1 MNDTIYAL
9 ASGHGTAGVAVIR
22 VSGPRANYVLLKIS
36 SEPIPKPRLASLR
49 RLRDIET
56 GRDIDDALVIWFPG
70 PASFTGEDIVEF
82 HAHGGIAVINEI
94 FSAISG
100 IESCRMANPGEFT
113 RRAFE
118 NRKLDLT
125 SAEAVADLVAAET
138 TEQRR
143 LALAQYDGALANL
156 YDGWRTKLTE
166 ILANT
171 EVMID
176 FSDEEI
182 PDDLNLTNKHNI
194 LCLKNIIIQ
203 YIDDKRVGERIRT
216 GFRVAIIGEPNVG
229 KSSLLNKISGR
240 EAAIVSKTQ
249 GTTRDII
256 EVHIQLGGYAVII
269 ADTAGLRETQDEVES
284 EGVRRAQKL
293 AEDADM
299 KLVIF
304 DATNFPN
311 IDDMSKRYLDG
322 NSIAVFNKVDIIKKP
337 VRFEINAQEIFSI
350 SALTGEGLDSLLA
363 FLQEKIQMR
372 LQYAEN
378 PPLTRARHR
387 EALEAVVEALGR
399 AENAVLPE
407 LQAEDLRLANRALA
421 RITGRVDVED
431 VLDVIFMDFCI
442 GK

>member
-1 MNDTIYAL
+1 MKDTIYAL
-9 ASGHGTAGVAVIR
+9 ASGYGTAGVAVIR
-22 VSGPRANYVLLKIS
+22 VSGPKANSVLSKIS
-36 SEPIPKPRLASLR
+36 GEPTPKPRLASLR
-49 RLRDIET
+49 RLREIKT
-56 GRDIDDALVIWFPG
+56 GYDIDDAIVIWFPG

-82 HAHGGIAVINEI
+82 HTHGGTAVISGI
-94 FSAISG
+94 FSAISS

-143 LALAQYDGALANL
+143 QALAQYDGALANI

-182 PDDLNLTNKHNI
+182 PDDLNSTNKHNI
-194 LCLKNIIIQ
+194 LCIKKVITQ
-203 YIDDKRVGERIRT
+203 YIDDKNIGERIRT

-229 KSSLLNKISGR
+229 KSSLLNKIAGR
-240 EAAIVSKTQ
+240 EAAIVSKTK

-256 EVHIQLGGYAVII
+256 EVHIQLGGYSVII
-269 ADTAGLRETQDEVES
+269 ADTAGLRETQEEVES
-284 EGVRRAQKL
+284 EGVRRARKL

-299 KLVIF
+299 KLVMF
-304 DATNFPN
+304 DATHFPN
-311 IDDMSKRYLDG
+311 IAEISKKYLDDDA
-322 NSIAVFNKVDIIKKP
+322 IAVFNKVDIINQP
-337 VRFEINAQEIFSI
+337 VPFELDFHKAFLI
-350 SALTGEGLDSLLA
+350 SALTGEGLDPLLST
-363 FLQEKIQMR
+363 LQDKIQKR
-372 LQYAEN
+372 LKNAEI

-387 EALEAVVEALGR
+387 ESLEAVLDALGR
-399 AENAVLPE
+399 AERAVLPE
-407 LQAEDLRLANRALA
+407 LAAEDLRLAARALA

>member
-22 VSGPRANYVLLKIS
+22 VSGPRANDVLSKIATK
-36 SEPIPKPRLASLR
+36 PLPKPRIASLR
-49 RLRDIET
+49 RLH
-56 GRDIDDALVIWFPG
+56 DIDDAIVIWFPG

-82 HAHGGIAVINEI
+82 HIHGGTAVIDAV

-100 IESCRMANPGEFT
+100 IEECRMANPGEFT

-118 NRKLDLT
+118 NKKLDLT

-143 LALAQYDGALANL
+143 QALAQYDGVLANL
-156 YDGWRTKLTE
+156 YDEWRTKLTE
-166 ILANT
+166 LLANT

-182 PDDLNLTNKHNI
+182 PDDLYLTNKHNI
-194 LCLKNIIIQ
+194 LCIKNIISQ
-203 YIDDKRVGERIRT
+203 YIDDKHIGERIRT

-229 KSSLLNKISGR
+229 KSSLLNKIAGR
-240 EAAIVSKTQ
+240 EAAIVSEIK

-269 ADTAGLRETQDEVES
+269 ADTAGLRETQEEVES

-293 AEDADM
+293 AENADL
-299 KLVIF
+299 KLVMF
-304 DATNFPN
+304 DVTNFPK
-311 IDDMSKRYLDG
+311 IGEISKKYLDDDA
-322 NSIAVFNKVDIIKKP
+322 IAIFNKVDILKKP
-337 VRFEINAQEIFSI
+337 ILFDLDFHSIFSV
-350 SALTGEGLDSLLA
+350 SALTGEGLDLLMSN
-363 FLQEKIQMR
+363 LQEKIQKR
-372 LQYAEN
+372 LKNAEI
-378 PPLTRARHR
+378 PPLTRTRHR
-387 EALEAVVEALGR
+387 EALEAVVGALGR

-407 LQAEDLRLANRALA
+407 LAAEDLRLATRALA

-431 VLDVIFMDFCI
+431 VLDIIFMDFCI